1 MSKLNTFKLCEKC
14 NANPGTVECAS
25 CYSTKKIVYCY
36 DCDSSV
42 HKHLSGSLH
51 SRALVEFKPKKK
63 EIVPSPALKEY
74 QVLTDSFTPREVL
87 ARKSQNKEIDNVLTK
102 EDLTCN
108 EDYSNIDQSKKVIEE
123 FEHKIDGIN
132 NTSNSLLLQMEE
144 KVSILKRFYLLSR
157 KYLQRLRS

>member
-1 MSKLNTFKLCEKC
+1 MSKPNTFKLCEKC

-25 CYSTKKIVYCY
+25 CYSSKKIVYCY

-63 EIVPSPALKEY
+63 DIAPSPALKEY
-74 QVLTDSFTPREVL
+74 QVLSDSFTPREVL
-87 ARKSQNKEIDNVLTK
+87 SHKSQNKEIDNVLTK

-108 EDYSNIDQSKKVIEE
+108 EDYSNIDQSKKVIED

-132 NTSNSLLLQMEE
+132 NVSNALLLQMEE
-144 KVSILKRFYLLSR
+144 KVLILMRFNLLNR
-157 KYLQRLRS
+157 KYLLRLKN